1 MVKKGDIMPTKKTN
15 TTVQETTALKRRISD
30 LTDRVAVLENNLTRT
45 QERIQS
51 DMKMLFER
59 LSGR

>member
-1 MVKKGDIMPTKKTN
+1 MKKGDIMPTKKTD
-15 TTVQETTALKRRISD
+15 TTVQETATLKRRISD
-30 LTDRVAVLENNLTRT
+30 LTDRIAVLENSLTRT